1 MTEPVRTWA
10 SASPI
15 AAALSSQLRV
25 GSSATAAARPAC
37 IEREAT
43 TRTSFSDSS
52 AARSAAI
59 TTFGEFGSTTT
70 SSAGASWIPASSS

>member
-1 MTEPVRTWA
+1 M
-10 SASPI
+10 
-15 AAALSSQLRV
+15 
-25 GSSATAAARPAC
+25 
-37 IEREAT
+37 EREVT
-43 TRTSFSDSS
+43 TRTSLSDSS